1 MTDALSGSLANDSQ
15 TDPVQQ
21 RYFYSMGELAVG
33 GRCKCNGHASRC
45 TYDKMGKVRREV
57 DSDLEDFYDLVHLR
71 LQAQH
76 DGLRMRAVQ
85 AFSLRSAL
93 GPGHFQIGQLLR
105 R

>member
-1 MTDALSGSLANDSQ
+1 MTLRQTPCSRDTSIRWANWLWVDDANAMD
-15 TDPVQQ
+15 TPADAPMIKWAK
-21 RYFYSMGELAVG
+21 YE
-33 GRCKCNGHASRC
+33 
-45 TYDKMGKVRREV
+45 EV

-85 AFSLRSAL
+85 AFSLRSAM
-93 GPGHFQIGQLLR
+93 GPGHVQIGQLLR